1 MGKIYGIHEIKVHPG
16 IDEDSFIRFFN
27 QEMIPFYENSD
38 WKLTLL
44 KGNRGQRNGRYAVLY
59 EVASREARD
68 RDAPIPN
75 QLSEADKRWYEEN
88 KEQADALTEEIRN
101 ETFKVQEIKNT
112 EKKSRNEINQI

>member
-88 KEQADALTEEIRN
+88 KEQADDLAAKWAAFSPTDLATHLEYTDYEELD
-101 ETFKVQEIKNT
+101 
-112 EKKSRNEINQI
+112 